1 MQLSQRHPSALYI
14 LFALLTCPCIAAAQ
28 ANDQRADVVVDALMR
43 TEAITNLAKEVDS
56 NYASPK
62 SGATIAK
69 ELRARL
75 RANRYTHT
83 GARALAAE
91 LTTDLRALSHDPHFL
106 VDYFVVPRAFPVATP
121 TQDPISQAD
130 RSLTSRLQNFG
141 FAKVE
146 RLAGN
151 IGYLKL
157 DRFEDPAVAGQTAA
171 AAMQFLNGTDALI
184 IDLRDN
190 GGGYGAMA
198 TLLAS
203 YFFSEETHLGDISGR
218 DAKDLKQ
225 IWTYATVPGPRY
237 LEKAVYILS
246 GARTFSAAEAFAYD
260 LQSQKRAMIVGEK
273 TRGGANTAARFLLSS
288 RFAVIIP
295 VGHVRNAVTGTN
307 WEGGLKPDWLVDGDR
322 TFPTAY
328 LTALE
333 ATAPKHRDD
342 PLTREIEK
350 GMASLKTQLAS
361 LPPKP

>member
-1 MQLSQRHPSALYI
+1 MQLSQRHFKTFYT
-14 LFALLTCPCIAAAQ
+14 LFALFTSPSIVAAQ
-28 ANDQRADVVVDALMR
+28 TADQRPDVAVDALMR

-56 NYASPK
+56 NYVSPK
-62 SGATIAK
+62 VGAAIAK

-75 RANRYTHT
+75 KANRYSQTS
-83 GARALAAE
+83 AKALAAD
-91 LTTDLRALSHDPHFL
+91 LTADLRALSRDPHFL
-106 VDYFVVPRAFPVATP
+106 VDYFVVPRAFSAALT
-121 TQDPISQAD
+121 TQDAISQAD
-130 RSLTSRLQNFG
+130 RDLTSRLQNFG

-157 DRFEDPAVAGQTAA
+157 DRFENPAVAGQTAA

-184 IDLRDN
+184 VDLRDN

-203 YFFSEETHLGDISGR
+203 YFFSEETHLGDLSGR
-218 DAKDLKQ
+218 DATDLKQ
-225 IWTYATVPGPRY
+225 IWTYATVPGPRF
-237 LEKAVYILS
+237 LEKPVYILA

-273 TRGGANTAARFLLSS
+273 TRGGANTAARFLLSP
-288 RFAVIIP
+288 RFAVIVP
-295 VGHVRNAVTGTN
+295 VGHVTNAVTGTN
-307 WEGGLKPDWLVDGDR
+307 WEGGLKPDRLVDGDR
-322 TFPTAY
+322 IFPTAY
-328 LTALE
+328 LAALE

-342 PLTREIEK
+342 PLTREIDN
-350 GMASLKTQLAS
+350 GIASLKAQLPP